1 MFEYINIRYHKYIGP
16 NLNVTRGAHIGEYPS
31 WSNNSVGMNTRDLFY
46 SVSFTIQHP
55 WRRVNKF
62 NEPEKVFVM
71 VRRNYKI
78 FANIDLSRRCSRTFA
93 KLPDTGSWPT
103 IIKNDVLH
111 ESTWKTIRTCGKS
124 VKIRDA
130 NNRSVNVDGITDL
143 VVKVGGSVE
152 TIHFNVV
159 ELLVTQVILVHGY
172 CEKHIESIRLSQQL
186 VELADGT
193 SVPTNREPPPKEND
207 SIPLHYTVHFTT
219 SSWLSSAETFL
230 THVVPPYYVRHL
242 VPPCIS

>member
-93 KLPDTGSWPT
+93 KLPDTGS
-103 IIKNDVLH
+103 
-111 ESTWKTIRTCGKS
+111 
-124 VKIRDA
+124 
-130 NNRSVNVDGITDL
+130 
-143 VVKVGGSVE
+143 
-152 TIHFNVV
+152 
-159 ELLVTQVILVHGY
+159 
-172 CEKHIESIRLSQQL
+172 
-186 VELADGT
+186 
-193 SVPTNREPPPKEND
+193 
-207 SIPLHYTVHFTT
+207 
-219 SSWLSSAETFL
+219 
-230 THVVPPYYVRHL
+230 
-242 VPPCIS
+242 